1 MLAGGD
7 LRHALQSHSLIV
19 ELLVHLELLESLS
32 VNEQV
37 LLGLLRITVD
47 KVKKKVILNLSG
59 FLRLFRLLYQLKQ
72 ISDIAIAAAETSN
85 L

>member
-47 KVKKKVILNLSG
+47 KVKKKVILNLCG
-59 FLRLFRLLYQLKQ
+59 LL
-72 ISDIAIAAAETSN
+72 
-85 L
+85 